1 MSFFIGKRVRVTKL
15 LIGTP
20 NVGLGEADSLFCS
33 CGSMMFPKDGKYVC
47 NACGAVE
54 DIGNNSQVFKTES
67 KDKETT
73 VIKENVAT
81 LPKTRI
87 QCPECGHTEAYYVI
101 RQTRA
106 ADEPE
111 TRIYRCCKCNHSW
124 REY

>member
-1 MSFFIGKRVRVTKL
+1 MPLNNNIYAQAIPTS
-15 LIGTP
+15 
-20 NVGLGEADSLFCS
+20 EADNVFCS

-47 NACGAVE
+47 NACGATKE
-54 DIGNNSQVFKTES
+54 IGGKAEVIMTDS
-67 KDKETT
+67 KDREMK
-73 VIKENVAT
+73 VITENTAT

-87 QCPECGHTEAYYVI
+87 PCPECGHTEAFFVI

>member
-1 MSFFIGKRVRVTKL
+1 
-15 LIGTP
+15 
-20 NVGLGEADSLFCS
+20 
-33 CGSMMFPKDGKYVC
+33 MMFPVEGKYVC
-47 NACGAVE
+47 KACNATR
-54 DIGNNSQVFKTES
+54 DIKGKSQVVVTGS
-67 KDKETT
+67 KDRETT
-73 VIKENVAT
+73 VIMENIAT

-87 QCPECGHTEAYYVI
+87 LCNECGHTEAYFVI

>member
-1 MSFFIGKRVRVTKL
+1 
-15 LIGTP
+15 
-20 NVGLGEADSLFCS
+20 
-33 CGSMMFPKDGKYVC
+33 MMFPKDGKYVC
-47 NACGAVE
+47 SCGNTV
-54 DIGNNSQVFKTES
+54 DIQGAEVIMTDS

-73 VIKENVAT
+73 VITDNVAT

-87 QCPECGHTEAYYVI
+87 TCPECGHTVAYFVI

>member
-1 MSFFIGKRVRVTKL
+1 
-15 LIGTP
+15 
-20 NVGLGEADSLFCS
+20 
-33 CGSMMFPKDGKYVC
+33 MMFPEDGKYVC
-47 NACGAVE
+47 KSCNSSE
-54 DIGNNSQVFKTES
+54 DIGGDSQIFKTQS
-67 KDKETT
+67 INKETT
-73 VIKENVAT
+73 VITENVAT

-87 QCPECGHTEAYYVI
+87 PCPECEYPEAYFVI

>member
-1 MSFFIGKRVRVTKL
+1 M
-15 LIGTP
+15 
-20 NVGLGEADSLFCS
+20 FCSS

-47 NACGAVE
+47 NKCGAVKE
-54 DIGNNSQVFKTES
+54 IGSNSQVFKTES
-67 KDKETT
+67 KNRETT
-73 VIKENVAT
+73 VIKENIAT

-87 QCPECGHTEAYYVI
+87 TCSECGHTEAYFVI

>member
-1 MSFFIGKRVRVTKL
+1 
-15 LIGTP
+15 
-20 NVGLGEADSLFCS
+20 
-33 CGSMMFPKDGKYVC
+33 MFPKDGKYVC
-47 NACGAVE
+47 SCGNTV
-54 DIGNNSQVFKTES
+54 DIQGAEVIMTDS

-73 VIKENVAT
+73 VITDNVAT

-87 QCPECGHTEAYYVI
+87 TCPECGHTEAYFVI

>member
-1 MSFFIGKRVRVTKL
+1 
-15 LIGTP
+15 
-20 NVGLGEADSLFCS
+20 
-33 CGSMMFPKDGKYVC
+33 MMFPKDGKYVC
-47 NACGAVE
+47 SCGATV
-54 DIGNNSQVFKTES
+54 DIDKKNTEAIVTDS

-73 VIKENVAT
+73 VITENVAT

-87 QCPECGHTEAYYVI
+87 TCPECGHTEAFFVI